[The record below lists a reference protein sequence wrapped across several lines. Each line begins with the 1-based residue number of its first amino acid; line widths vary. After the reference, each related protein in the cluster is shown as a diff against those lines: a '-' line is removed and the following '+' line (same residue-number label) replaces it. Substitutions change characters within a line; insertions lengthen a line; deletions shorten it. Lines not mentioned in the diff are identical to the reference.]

1 MIPLGPVLAAL
12 LVAPVPWCDRER
24 GALDLHVDL
33 PFQVHYRERPVD
45 LREPGGDVSAAHMR
59 RGCVRTLVLSLFV
72 PGERPELDELLD
84 VLATAERIVQVN
96 RWSILGEP
104 GEVAVVFSIEG
115 SEPLVGELD
124 AIPRLVARGVRL
136 FGLVHARHNALAE
149 SSSDPHPHA
158 PGLSTEGRAFVEAV
172 YDAGA
177 LVDVSHASDATFDDV
192 AAIAK
197 ARKRPL
203 VATHS
208 NARALSDHRRNL
220 TDAQLRTIA
229 ETHAVVGVA
238 FHAPFLR
245 RAWMDANAKDFARHV
260 AHMIEVM
267 GPSHVA
273 IGSDLDGLITPASG
287 LESHAGL
294 WAIAMHVRAAGIDGA
309 ALAGL
314 MGGNALR
321 VLESPTR
328 RASRRR

>member
-1 MIPLGPVLAAL
+1 VIPLGPVLAAL

-24 GALDLHVDL
+24 GAVDLHVDL
-33 PFQVHYRERPVD
+33 PFQVHYRERPAD
-45 LREPGGDVSAAHMR
+45 LREPGGDVSAESLR

-72 PGERPELDELLD
+72 PGERVELDELLD
-84 VLATAERIVQVN
+84 VLAAAERIVQVN
-96 RWSILGEP
+96 GWSMLGEP

-115 SEPLVGELD
+115 SAALLGELD

-158 PGLSTEGRAFVEAV
+158 HGLSEEGRAFVQAV

-192 AAIAK
+192 ATIARAK
-197 ARKRPL
+197 KRPL

-229 ETHAVVGVA
+229 DTKGVVGVA

-245 RAWMDANAKDFARHV
+245 RAWKDASAKDFARHV

-273 IGSDLDGLITPASG
+273 IGSDLDGLITPAQG
-287 LESHAGL
+287 LASHAGL
-294 WAIAMHVRAAGIDGA
+294 WAIAMHVRAEGIDEA

-321 VLESPTR
+321 VLETATK
-328 RASRRR
+328 RAVRRR